1 MIWSAA
7 MPTNRDW
14 LEHTERAAW
23 DTVQSLRRQIEEERT
38 RVARLS
44 PIRENLQ
51 RVLEVLD
58 AAKAE
63 HGIAAER
70 YVDLVDALSAEL
82 KKYKEER
89 DRLAERLD
97 VEKRAVHDV
106 GQRVEVIRLGP
117 TETRQ
122 RAPGTAWFAERVA
135 DLRREQLDAQ
145 RTSTRPSLD
154 RLIAGVEAKLE
165 ELEDAPRSE
174 IVAIAVELGAL
185 ALRIAELGDRKQRRS
200 RDEEE

>member
-1 MIWSAA
+1 
-7 MPTNRDW
+7 MPTNKLW
-14 LEHTERAAW
+14 IEHTERAAW

-51 RVLEVLD
+51 RILEMLD
-58 AAKAE
+58 AAGAE

-70 YVDLVDALSAEL
+70 YADLVAALSAEL

-89 DRLAERLD
+89 DQLAERLD
-97 VEKRAVHDV
+97 VERRAIHDI

-117 TETRQ
+117 TENPR
-122 RAPGTAWFAERVA
+122 RRSPSASWFAERIA
-135 DLRREQLDAQ
+135 DLRREQLEMGLGSAK
-145 RTSTRPSLD
+145 PSMD
-154 RLIAGVEAKLE
+154 RLIAGMEAKLE

-185 ALRIAELGDRKQRRS
+185 CLRIAELGDGSERRAG

>member
-1 MIWSAA
+1 

-44 PIRENLQ
+44 PIRENLH
-51 RVLEVLD
+51 RMLEILD
-58 AAKAE
+58 AARTE
-63 HGIAAER
+63 HGIVAER
-70 YVDLVDALSAEL
+70 YADLVEALSAEL

-89 DRLAERLD
+89 DRLAEQLD
-97 VEKRAVHDV
+97 VERRAIADV

-117 TETRQ
+117 SEGPH
-122 RAPGTAWFAERVA
+122 RAPGAAWFAERIA
-135 DLRREQLDAQ
+135 DLRREQLE
-145 RTSTRPSLD
+145 TSQSSPRPSLD
-154 RLIAGVEAKLE
+154 RLIAGMEAKLE
-165 ELEDAPRSE
+165 ELEDAPGSE
-174 IVAIAVELGAL
+174 ITAIAVELGAL
-185 ALRIAELGDRKQRRS
+185 SLRIAELGDGPKGRTRRA

>member
-1 MIWSAA
+1 

-51 RVLEVLD
+51 RILEMLD
-58 AAKAE
+58 GAGAE

-70 YVDLVDALSAEL
+70 YVDLVAALSAEL

-97 VEKRAVHDV
+97 VERKAIHDV

-117 TETRQ
+117 SENPRRKTPS
-122 RAPGTAWFAERVA
+122 AAWFAERIA
-135 DLRREQLDAQ
+135 DLRREQLDMG
-145 RTSTRPSLD
+145 RGGGRPSLD
-154 RLIAGVEAKLE
+154 RLIAGMEAKLE

-174 IVAIAVELGAL
+174 LVAIAVELGAL
-185 ALRIAELGDRKQRRS
+185 CLRIAELGERTPRRS
-200 RDEEE
+200 GRDEEE